1 MKNLKKLSR
10 QELKYVKG
18 AGPGGT
24 VPVGGSGCVVKCV
37 CKSIVDGSPFI
48 GICDSRTGLCCSA

>member
-10 QELKYVKG
+10 ETLKNVNG

-24 VPVGGSGCVVKCV
+24 QPIKIGCVVRCV
-37 CKSIVDGSPFI
+37 CTSTVDGSPFI

>member
-10 QELKYVKG
+10 QDLKNVKG
-18 AGPGGT
+18 ALNAILPLQI
-24 VPVGGSGCVVKCV
+24 GCVVRCV
-37 CKSIVDGSPFI
+37 CTSTVDGSPFI